1 MPTPQFVLDLRAH
14 IGTAPL
20 WLMGATAIVLRD
32 GTDGREILLVKRSD
46 SGRWAPISGIVDPG
60 ENPAQTAVRE
70 AAEEASVQIEVERM
84 VWMGVTRPVTYA
96 NGDQCQYL
104 DHGFRAR
111 WVGGE
116 AQVGDEESTAVG
128 WFPVDALPEPAHYK
142 LHAVLQLVLDDPA
155 DVVLDDPWEA

>member
-32 GTDGREILLVKRSD
+32 GTDGQEVLLVKRSD

-70 AAEEASVQIEVERM
+70 AAEEASVQIEIERL
-84 VWMGVTRPVTYA
+84 VWMGVPSPMPTVT
-96 NGDQCQYL
+96 NVSTSIMVPGRYL
-104 DHGFRAR
+104 ARTGSLQAACRCPAGARQSGGRRA
-111 WVGGE
+111 
-116 AQVGDEESTAVG
+116 
-128 WFPVDALPEPAHYK
+128 
-142 LHAVLQLVLDDPA
+142 
-155 DVVLDDPWEA
+155 